1 MLVIKQARLYTP
13 KPEGVQDILVE
24 GGKIARIAPAI
35 NEYDGI
41 PEVEKMQLD
50 GRRLAISTA
59 MNISP
64 EAAGNR
70 DRGHGSRKPA

>member
-41 PEVEKMQLD
+41 PEVEKMH
-50 GRRLAISTA
+50 LAISTA